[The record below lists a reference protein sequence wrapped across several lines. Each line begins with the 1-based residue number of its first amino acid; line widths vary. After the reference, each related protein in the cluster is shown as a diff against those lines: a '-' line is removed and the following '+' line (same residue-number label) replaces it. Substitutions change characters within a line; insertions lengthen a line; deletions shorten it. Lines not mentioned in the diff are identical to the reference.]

1 MDTSD
6 IEKIITIGNMLNT
19 RNTKNENK
27 SSEIV
32 PQFKTKTQRQT
43 AVLNN
48 ILPYIAPDMR
58 NRIYALIKIM
68 EFETFENG
76 NITAQEKFVFDRGKF
91 IDAAVKYLSPE
102 EKQLFNTFCIL
113 SQMGKGGN

>member
-19 RNTKNENK
+19 CNTKTENK
-27 SSEIV
+27 PSDIV
-32 PQFKTKTQRQT
+32 PQFKTRIQRQT

-48 ILPYIAPDMR
+48 ILPCVAPNMR
-58 NRIYALIKIM
+58 KQIYALIKIM
-68 EFETFENG
+68 ELESFENR
-76 NITAQEKFVFDRGKF
+76 NITAQEKFVFDSKKF

-113 SQMGKGGN
+113 SRIGKGGN